1 MGPKAKNIQRAVQ
14 AANSPPGI
22 RAFHGS
28 PHDFDRFD
36 ASKIGTGEGAQ
47 SYGHGLYFAE
57 NPRVAEEYR
66 SMLAGVAPMEELVV
80 AGRRLSPGNRWNY
93 SPRNDSIEENVL
105 STLLEN
111 LMLDEHGLRAAGP
124 RANELAI
131 ETLRSRSKH
140 YPEEWPEAVE
150 AAASLEKK
158 MMAPGGVRVSFGKQP
173 GAMYEVKIGQPENS
187 FLDWDAQLDSQPAAV
202 RSALG
207 NLGAVPELPGG
218 LQFGAAGEH
227 AYRKLV
233 NDISLNSQPAREGQ
247 LPFGQ
252 SSAIAAERL
261 LREGIPGIRYLDQGS
276 RLSGDGTRNYVMFP
290 GTEDSI
296 TILRKYGLLPAVGA
310 GAAAQGSQQNNQ
322 QVLGGLLDG
331 GR

>member
-1 MGPKAKNIQRAVQ
+1 MANPSAVRGAMKAAQ
-14 AANSPPGI
+14 AAPAI
-22 RAFHGS
+22 RAYHGS

-57 NPRVAEEYR
+57 HPKVAQEYR
-66 SMLAGVAPMEELVV
+66 ARLAGVEPMEELVV
-80 AGRRLSPGNRWNY
+80 AGRRLSPSNRWNY
-93 SPRNDSIEENVL
+93 SPRNNSIEENVL

-140 YPEEWPEAVE
+140 YPEEWPEAVN

-158 MMAPGGVRVSFGKQP
+158 MTAPGGVRVSFGKQP
-173 GAMYEVKIGQPENS
+173 GAMYEVEIAQPRDR
-187 FLDWDAQLDSQPAAV
+187 FLDWDAPMSRQSAPVQGSLRELFGQISADDVSGFLQSDINPGGDAYESIGKLITGSGQRIASPAAAK
-202 RSALG
+202 ALQ
-207 NLGAVPELPGG
+207 GA
-218 LQFGAAGEH
+218 
-227 AYRKLV
+227 
-233 NDISLNSQPAREGQ
+233 
-247 LPFGQ
+247 
-252 SSAIAAERL
+252 
-261 LREGIPGIRYLDQGS
+261 GIPGIRYLDQGS
-276 RLSGDGTRNYVMFP
+276 RDAGGGTSNFVMFP

-310 GAAAQGSQQNNQ
+310 GAAGQGQQQNDSR
-322 QVLGGLLDG
+322 VLGGLMDG
-331 GR
+331 GQ

>member
-1 MGPKAKNIQRAVQ
+1 MANPSAVRGAMKAAQ
-14 AANSPPGI
+14 AAPAI
-22 RAFHGS
+22 RAYHGS

-57 NPRVAEEYR
+57 HPKVAQEYR
-66 SMLAGVAPMEELVV
+66 ARLAGVEPMEELVV
-80 AGRRLSPGNRWNY
+80 AGRRLSPSNRWNY
-93 SPRNDSIEENVL
+93 SPRNNSIEENVL

-140 YPEEWPEAVE
+140 YPEEWPEAVN

-158 MMAPGGVRVSFGKQP
+158 MTAPGGVRVSFGKQP
-173 GAMYEVKIGQPENS
+173 GAMYEVEIAQPREK
-187 FLDWDAQLDSQPAAV
+187 FLDWDMDWTRQSPDVQNALKSLGVTDGEMYSSGQGLYSAVEDHIDPMVYPPSQKMASQLMAQ
-202 RSALG
+202 
-207 NLGAVPELPGG
+207 
-218 LQFGAAGEH
+218 AG
-227 AYRKLV
+227 V
-233 NDISLNSQPAREGQ
+233 
-247 LPFGQ
+247 
-252 SSAIAAERL
+252 
-261 LREGIPGIRYLDQGS
+261 PGIKYFDSFS
-276 RLSGDGTRNYVMFP
+276 RGDGRGTRNFVMFP

-310 GAAAQGSQQNNQ
+310 GAAGQGQQQNDSR
-322 QVLGGLLDG
+322 VLGGLMDG
-331 GR
+331 GQ